1 MRPVDCP
8 AADPVPPFLRMERKG
23 DPGDGEKWTP
33 GEVEWFHAREP
44 QSCHRPLMLRLL
56 NAAAPHRFQ
65 PRTLHPPEVWAR
77 SELSDY
83 SRQDEVFRSGIRVS
97 AQGQV
102 YTWVL
107 PHTIM
112 RTFPFL
118 DTLLLPHLLHN
129 PLDLQSARNHGT
141 TLFHQGLG
149 WVMDTLTPE
158 LMDPGK
164 TKHVFVLTLLDL
176 RSLGGACYPGSS
188 LYWCANLRL
197 TLGQCLWMLLP
208 HLPLFSLAHFQ
219 PLQYYEW
226 SPSFLLHMS
235 KEHDLSF
242 LSRDS
247 RWTWD

>member
-8 AADPVPPFLRMERKG
+8 AADPAPPFLRMERKG

-33 GEVEWFHAREP
+33 GEGEWGHAREP

-56 NAAAPHRFQ
+56 NAAAPHHFC
-65 PRTLHPPEVWAR
+65 TLPR
-77 SELSDY
+77 SEPGPSCLTTPGRMRFSEGA
-83 SRQDEVFRSGIRVS
+83 SRVS

-149 WVMDTLTPE
+149 
-158 LMDPGK
+158 
-164 TKHVFVLTLLDL
+164 
-176 RSLGGACYPGSS
+176 
-188 LYWCANLRL
+188 
-197 TLGQCLWMLLP
+197 
-208 HLPLFSLAHFQ
+208 
-219 PLQYYEW
+219 
-226 SPSFLLHMS
+226 
-235 KEHDLSF
+235 
-242 LSRDS
+242 
-247 RWTWD
+247 